1 MLDIVPKKVH
11 QGAME
16 FNTLLSVKFFKTD
29 SGSEPVRDWLLE
41 DLTIEER
48 KVVGRDIKII
58 QMSWPIGMPLVKS
71 MGSGLWEVRSNL
83 ENKLARVLFTFH
95 NNEIILLHGFIK
107 KSQKTLKKDLELAKQ
122 RKALF
127 KKG

>member
-1 MLDIVPKKVH
+1 MN
-11 QGAME
+11 A
-16 FNTLLSVKFFKTD
+16 LLSVKFFKTE
-29 SGSEPVRDWLLE
+29 SGNEPVRDWLLE

-83 ENKLARVLFTFH
+83 GNKLARVLFAFH
-95 NNEIILLHGFIK
+95 NNEIILLHGFVK

-122 RKALF
+122 RKSLF

>member
-1 MLDIVPKKVH
+1 VKIN
-11 QGAME
+11 A
-16 FNTLLSVKFFKTD
+16 LLSVKFFKTE

-41 DLTIEER
+41 DLTIAER
-48 KVVGRDIKII
+48 KVVGRDIKVM

-71 MGSGLWEVRSNL
+71 IGSGLWEVRSNL

-95 NNEIILLHGFIK
+95 NNEIILLYGFVK
-107 KSQKTLKKDLELAKQ
+107 KSQKILKKDLELAKQ
-122 RKALF
+122 RKSLF

>member
-1 MLDIVPKKVH
+1 MKIN
-11 QGAME
+11 A
-16 FNTLLSVKFFKTD
+16 LLSVKFFKTE
-29 SGSEPVRDWLLE
+29 SGNEPVRDWLIE
-41 DLTIEER
+41 ELTIEER
-48 KVVGRDIKII
+48 KVVGRDIKVI

-95 NNEIILLHGFIK
+95 NNEIILLHSFVK

-122 RKALF
+122 RKSLF